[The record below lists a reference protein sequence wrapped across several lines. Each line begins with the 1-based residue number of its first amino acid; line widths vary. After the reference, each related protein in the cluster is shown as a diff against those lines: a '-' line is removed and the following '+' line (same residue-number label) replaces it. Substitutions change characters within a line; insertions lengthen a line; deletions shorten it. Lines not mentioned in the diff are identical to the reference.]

1 MADGSLEHAAQVA
14 DVDGHGED
22 DGGVVLGRYNVQK
35 AAKKYYNNLTKK
47 ERRFMSLS

>member
-22 DGGVVLGRYNVQK
+22 DGGVVLGRYRV
-35 AAKKYYNNLTKK
+35 YCFYFDEML
-47 ERRFMSLS
+47 